1 MDGGKNAGKKG
12 QKPGHGDYWYMPWLG
27 IQILSCRKWKAI
39 VGCTQGNHV
48 SRCVF

>member
-1 MDGGKNAGKKG
+1 MDGGKNASKKG